1 MQHQLLNLISNKFVN
16 LFQRNGSSFV
26 YSNKALDSETQVPSV
41 RYFDTISIPFSCH
54 FASTGDVSENVN
66 AVPNRL
72 IMRKEGKGYLD
83 AMR

>member
-1 MQHQLLNLISNKFVN
+1 MNKFVN
-16 LFQRNGSSFV
+16 LFQRNGTSFV
-26 YSNKALDSETQVPSV
+26 YSNKALDSNTQVPIV

-54 FASTGDVSENVN
+54 FASTGDVLESVN